1 MGYPDSLKPWTYSL
15 PHTAWLLK
23 ALRNVYAPSCSSCE
37 SCVAQKQS
45 LVWLRPLSVGSQAPD
60 CGTVD
65 HSQAQA
71 LLRLSRASEPGSHTG
86 NPPAPL
92 HWLTNGLCEN
102 VATDV
107 MSVHQAHVLP
117 CRHVCCHAG
126 TCVAMQARVLP
137 CRHVCCHAGTCVA
150 MQARVLP
157 CRHMCC
163 HGPRAGFVMPHE
175 AYSKDRLRKP
185 DATLGNRGG
194 PVPLQARHCST
205 STCATHTAPGIP
217 FLRRIRQS
225 GGNLRLLHRTVP
237 SGCCLTA
244 AWQSTLE
251 VLGPGY

>member
-126 TCVAMQARVLP
+126 TCVAMGLAQVSSCHTRRTQKTGCANPTLHLATAEAPSHCKPGTAPPAHAPLTRPPASRSSDAFARV
-137 CRHVCCHAGTCVA
+137 VAISACCTGQFLVA
-150 MQARVLP
+150 AAS
-157 CRHMCC
+157 
-163 HGPRAGFVMPHE
+163 PRPG
-175 AYSKDRLRKP
+175 SLR
-185 DATLGNRGG
+185 
-194 PVPLQARHCST
+194 
-205 STCATHTAPGIP
+205 
-217 FLRRIRQS
+217 
-225 GGNLRLLHRTVP
+225 
-237 SGCCLTA
+237 
-244 AWQSTLE
+244 
-251 VLGPGY
+251 